1 MCSRKKVKKFGYIF
15 VYRLKSRHLFGLI
28 PFMRVSLLLLLLG
41 LALAPA
47 RLRAQCPVLDDLLA
61 IGAEPTALTSPP
73 VVAAHLSADWVLNPP
88 KAGARETFWTVPA
101 SDGGAAALL
110 LVRAQRPGQDVVLK
124 TTQAACVRQ
133 LRSELKSRKL
143 TTQEVT
149 CPNCEAV
156 RFQSPEFEAT
166 IYSQMK
172 GDYPFIVVVHQVLAA
187 AAPTPSLAPTKGS
200 GAKSGAPL
208 VEKLG
213 VVGKPLTDS
222 RTVDSTTR
230 RPK

>member
-1 MCSRKKVKKFGYIF
+1 
-15 VYRLKSRHLFGLI
+15 
-28 PFMRVSLLLLLLG
+28 MRVSLLLLLLG
-41 LALAPA
+41 LALAPG
-47 RLRAQCPVLDDLLA
+47 RLWAQCPALDDLLA

-73 VVAAHLSADWVLNPP
+73 VVTAHLTADWVLNPP
-88 KAGARETFWTVPA
+88 AAGAREAFWTVPA
-101 SDGGAAALL
+101 SDGRASALL

-149 CPNCEAV
+149 CPNCEAM

-172 GDYPFIVVVHQVLAA
+172 GDYAFIIVVHQVLAA
-187 AAPTPSLAPTKGS
+187 PAPVPAPASTKGS
-200 GAKSGAPL
+200 GAKVGVPPAGDVGVAAQPL
-208 VEKLG
+208 ISPRAAL
-213 VVGKPLTDS
+213 LTA
-222 RTVDSTTR
+222 RG
-230 RPK
+230 PK